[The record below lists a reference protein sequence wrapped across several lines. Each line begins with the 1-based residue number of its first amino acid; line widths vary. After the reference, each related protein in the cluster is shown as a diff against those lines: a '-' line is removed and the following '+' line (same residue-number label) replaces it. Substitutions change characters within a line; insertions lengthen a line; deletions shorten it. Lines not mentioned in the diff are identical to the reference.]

1 MAKDNNRN
9 EYVATEENAV
19 GSLKVDNT
27 MQQFKTEVAAELGLA
42 GYDQMDKGWLAS
54 RQNGYVGGNMT
65 KKMVGYSQ
73 MAIAQQGVQQIV
85 NATQGI
91 VEIKPE
97 VRRMNE
103 LASQNFQGYV
113 KAIQTGD
120 LSSFAQQ
127 NTAGQ
132 IQ

>member
-9 EYVATEENAV
+9 EYVAAEENVV
-19 GSLKVDNT
+19 GSLRVDNT
-27 MQQFKTEVAAELGLA
+27 MEQFKSEVAAELGLV

-73 MAIAQQGVQQIV
+73 MAIAQQGAQQIV
-85 NATQGI
+85 SATQGI

-113 KAIQTGD
+113 RAIQTGD
-120 LSSFAQQ
+120 LGSFAQQ